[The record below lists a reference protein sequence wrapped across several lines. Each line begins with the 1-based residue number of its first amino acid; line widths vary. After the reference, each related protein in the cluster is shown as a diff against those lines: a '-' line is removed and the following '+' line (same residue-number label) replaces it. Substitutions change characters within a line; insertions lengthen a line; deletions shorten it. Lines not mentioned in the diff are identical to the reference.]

1 MNNQKFAKLIA
12 LLIVVAAIP
21 ITVFV
26 AQNQQETRQRAQVR
40 TQSGTADVYFQKAG
54 NTDKIDTS
62 QKLNLNP
69 EQSTTL
75 NLYLEAPPET
85 ITGFDLTVTWGGWMS
100 LQYVTAG
107 AGAASFEEDLVRL
120 PDQRSGNLAR
130 TIHFS
135 KVNPNGAVGD
145 KLHIMSITLVAGT
158 PTSYASGQI
167 IVDGIITSKD
177 FVGNAASFQAPID
190 YVILDRSRISAPP
203 PDQGCKDPRGCGG
216 TTPTPSRRVTPTNT
230 PTPRTTGTPTP
241 RTSGTPT
248 GSITPTPT
256 GDGGTGKHTRFELV
270 TVLQA
275 IGPLVKGNINPKN
288 KERQVKIEVFDN
300 NSSGPIL
307 TKIGTV
313 TYEESTGFFKALVD
327 MGDTLKTGD
336 YAVKI
341 QVIKPIG
348 YLRKLIPPGIVHV
361 TAGETNRMPQ
371 TDPSVTL
378 IVGDINIDNALDI
391 LDYNA
396 YVSCFGD
403 RAKDKNVCKDPNAV
417 DLNDDGKTDDRSDLT
432 DYRWLFESFKVQ
444 HGD

>member
-1 MNNQKFAKLIA
+1 MNQQKFAKIIG

-26 AQNQQETRQRAQVR
+26 AQNQQEIRQRAEYK
-40 TQSGTADVYFQKAG
+40 TQSGTASVYFQASG
-54 NTDKIDTS
+54 TTTPIDLT
-62 QKLNLNP
+62 KNLNLNP
-69 EQSTTL
+69 EQSTSL
-75 NLYLEAPPET
+75 DLYIDAT
-85 ITGFDLTVTWGGWMS
+85 STKVNGFDITVTWGGYMS
-100 LQYVTAG
+100 LQDVTEG
-107 AGAASFEEDLVRL
+107 AGAASFGEELVPL
-120 PDQRSGNLAR
+120 PNQRNGNLAK

-135 KVNPNGAVGD
+135 KVNPNGAVGG
-145 KLHIMSITLVAGT
+145 KIHIMSITLIAGT
-158 PTSYASGQI
+158 PPGGYNREEQI
-167 IVDGIITSKD
+167 TIDGIVTSPD
-177 FVGNAASFQAPID
+177 SEGNVASPQSPIK
-190 YVILDRSRISAPP
+190 YVIFDSSSISAPP
-203 PDQGCKDPRGCGG
+203 PGGCKDPKGCG
-216 TTPTPSRRVTPTNT
+216 T
-230 PTPRTTGTPTP
+230 TPTP
-241 RTSGTPT
+241 RTSTTPTPRTSITPT

-275 IGPLVKGNINPKN
+275 IGPLVKGNTNPKN
-288 KERQVKIEVFDN
+288 KDRQVKIEVFDN

-313 TYEESTGFFKALVD
+313 TYEDSTGFFKALVD

-361 TAGETNRMPQ
+361 EAGETNRMPKV
-371 TDPSVTL
+371 DPSVTL
-378 IVGDINIDNALDI
+378 IVGDINTDNALNI

-403 RAKDKNVCKDPNAV
+403 RAKDKNICKDPDAV
-417 DLNDDGKTDDRSDLT
+417 DLNDDGKTDDRTDLT

-444 HGD
+444 YGD